1 MFFIGRR
8 LDSMKTASWSDMPGI
23 TWTWL
28 TSVVVLVKNR
38 SKVVEL
44 VSVILVGSVTT

>member
-1 MFFIGRR
+1 MFFIESR
-8 LDSMKTASWSDMPGI
+8 LDSVKTASWSDMPGI

-28 TSVVVLVKNR
+28 MSVVLLVNNR
-38 SKVVEL
+38 SKVVQL